1 MSMMLSAGI
10 TVSESLRLVEQ
21 DAQTDEGAEL
31 VNTIYTTLEKG
42 HTLHESMEESGV
54 FPKYMLDMVH
64 LGEETGKLDTVFSSL
79 ADYYDRNES
88 INSGIRQAVTYPF
101 IMIAMM
107 LCVIIVLVAKVLP
120 VFQSVYEQ
128 LGTTMTGISATILN
142 AGGALGAY
150 SIIFICVFCIFVL
163 AYVYVNESAKAREFV
178 SDLGARFF
186 LTRNLFDKIAAGH
199 FASGMALAI
208 SSGFPTE
215 EAMNM
220 VEQLIANKEYK
231 KKITLCKAM
240 IAEGTSFADAAVKS
254 NVFSGTY
261 GRIIATGYK
270 SGMLDS
276 VMNKVAAKYEEE
288 IDHEIGRF
296 LSIIEPTLV
305 AVLSLVVGLILL
317 SVMLPLM
324 GIISQIG

>member
-31 VNTIYTTLEKG
+31 VSIIYSALEKG
-42 HTLHESMEESGV
+42 ATLHEAMEESGV

-150 SIIFICVFCIFVL
+150 SIIFICIFCIFVL
-163 AYVYVNESAKAREFV
+163 SYIYINESEKARTFAG
-178 SDLGARFF
+178 DLGAKFF
-186 LTRNLFDKIAAGH
+186 LTRNLFDKISAGH

-215 EAMNM
+215 DAINM
-220 VEQLIANKEYK
+220 VEQLITNKEYK
-231 KKITLCKAM
+231 KKIILCKAM
-240 IAEGTSFADAAVKS
+240 IADGSSFADAAVKS

-270 SGMLDS
+270 SGMLDT

-288 IDHEIGRF
+288 IDHEIGKF

-305 AVLSLVVGLILL
+305 AILSLVVGLILL